1 MKYLLFSRYIQLHEH
16 DMDDRLIDLMED
28 KMHCECGAEHAVNLS
43 LTEVVCSNPVCK
55 YKVAKRITQFARDMQ
70 ILGIGQSLAERI
82 AEKFEID
89 NPLYLLSY
97 DPSIDGTL
105 GDGVSEEQSY
115 KIYNQIKERNI
126 PRPLWEFLRMANI
139 PKIRDNAQKIMNGV
153 ESFSQ
158 LQQHLQT
165 GGIPFI
171 HKQLGLSSNSS
182 EQSVMAVTIYN
193 NLIHSIESLVSVEE
207 DLNVYSPSHEISV
220 VISKHVD
227 GFTTKESF
235 IEYVN
240 TKYHG
245 KVYLK
250 KLNSVSKNIDYLVCD
265 DIGGGTNK
273 VRKAQQYGI
282 NVIGSVDLLSY
293 LERTYG

>member
-28 KMHCECGAEHAVNLS
+28 KMYCECGAEHAVNLS

-139 PKIRDNAQKIMNGV
+139 PKIRDNAQKIMNGWRV
-153 ESFSQ
+153 SHNYSNTYKQ
-158 LQQHLQT
+158 
-165 GGIPFI
+165 GYSFI

-182 EQSVMAVTIYN
+182 EQSVMAKQYIIILY
-193 NLIHSIESLVSVEE
+193 IVS
-207 DLNVYSPSHEISV
+207 SHL
-220 VISKHVD
+220 
-227 GFTTKESF
+227 FQ
-235 IEYVN
+235 
-240 TKYHG
+240 
-245 KVYLK
+245 LK
-250 KLNSVSKNIDYLVCD
+250 K
-265 DIGGGTNK
+265 T
-273 VRKAQQYGI
+273 
-282 NVIGSVDLLSY
+282 
-293 LERTYG
+293 